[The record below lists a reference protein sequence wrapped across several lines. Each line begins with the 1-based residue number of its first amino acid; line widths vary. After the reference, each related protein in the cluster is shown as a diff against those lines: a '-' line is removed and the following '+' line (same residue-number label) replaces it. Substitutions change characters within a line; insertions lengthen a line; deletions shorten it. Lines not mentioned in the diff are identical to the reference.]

1 MSPIIYLV
9 FLGLAKTFTEFKPSC
24 FLKCFHFG
32 LDCFGEKIEV
42 GLQGGLLKVAAG
54 LLYYGDCAMLDL
66 DKLKDIGRN
75 CLLIRAFA

>member
-1 MSPIIYLV
+1 M
-9 FLGLAKTFTEFKPSC
+9 
-24 FLKCFHFG
+24 
-32 LDCFGEKIEV
+32 